1 MGRSLLYR
9 SSTRLTNE
17 GRVLPKPGPFYGG
30 DREHKRTADHAEVFV
45 TENPSAARVFVS
57 SVVEGFEACREAASA
72 GIRDAG
78 AEPVLVN
85 EQFPA
90 SNSSSRNACLDA
102 VASADLF
109 LLLIG
114 RRSGWRTPSGRL
126 VVEEELA
133 EARRR
138 KLPVF
143 VFIEV
148 VEREPDAHQLVR
160 EVSDYVNGYF
170 RVEFHSPAQLR
181 AEVARALA
189 PHVAAPVRGYMSIDP
204 IAVHLDRPYSFH
216 DQATLRFGIAPER
229 DEEVFDPMGL
239 HSEDFQHRI
248 LELGHRRDVGLFHY
262 QSAKEPMTIAADE
275 LVIEQPLG
283 NDWRRGR
290 YGVRLAI
297 AASGL
302 VVIDANVTGR
312 SERDDSFSVADAFTI
327 DTEVVR
333 SVLQAQFRFVNALYD
348 EIDPHKRYARF
359 LWNAALSA
367 LGHRSFVRGP
377 QSRKHSYSM
386 NMRDTSEPL
395 RSHAS
400 ARVLSRTELAGPQRE
415 IDRALLYW
423 EKQRNSGG

>member
-1 MGRSLLYR
+1 
-9 SSTRLTNE
+9 LTDK
-17 GRVLPKPGPFYGG
+17 GSVMPMLGSIHHV
-30 DREHKRTADHAEVFV
+30 DTADERAAYHAEVFV

-90 SNSSSRNACLDA
+90 LNSSSRNACLDA
-102 VASADLF
+102 VASSDVF

-114 RRSGWRTPSGRL
+114 RRGGWRTPSGRL

-143 VFIEV
+143 VFIEAV
-148 VEREPDAHQLVR
+148 QREPDAQQLVR

-189 PHVAAPVRGYMSIDP
+189 PHVAVPVRGRMSIDP

-216 DQATLRFGIAPER
+216 DQATLRYGIAPER
-229 DEEVFDPMGL
+229 NEEVFDPMRL
-239 HSEDFQHRI
+239 HSEDFQHRL
-248 LELGHRRDVGLFHY
+248 LELGHRRDVALFHY
-262 QSAKEPMTIAADE
+262 QSAKEPLSIGADE
-275 LVIEQPLG
+275 LVIEQPMG
-283 NDWRRGR
+283 SNWRQGR

-302 VVIDANVTGR
+302 VLIDANVTGR
-312 SERDDSFSVADAFTI
+312 SEREDTFSVTDVFTI
-327 DTEVVR
+327 DTEVVG
-333 SVLQAQFRFVNALYD
+333 SVLQTEFRFVNALYD

-359 LWNAALSA
+359 LWNAALSG

-377 QSRKHSYSM
+377 QSQKHSYSM
-386 NMRDTSEPL
+386 NMRDTAEPL
-395 RSHAS
+395 RAHAT
-400 ARVLSRTELAGPQRE
+400 ARVLTRAELADPQRE